1 MQRRPLMIYV
11 LIALCTG
18 CSAVSYQSAGLR
30 GGYNERLL
38 SEHSYR
44 VRYFG
49 NGSVTLEQAIDFVML
64 RGAVIAQN
72 NGAKVFT
79 SSDYTSKVDKVDLGT
94 PGVYAYK
101 PKVYVTISLTQYYNP
116 KRLASCARFS
126 PIFQLSET
134 ADKPIE
140 YAHTTSSC
148 IEAVKNKY
156 TLTDLQISDEKQ

>member
-1 MQRRPLMIYV
+1 MQRRPLIMCV

-18 CSAVSYQSAGLR
+18 CSAVSYQSAGFR
-30 GGYNERLL
+30 GGYSERLL

-44 VRYFG
+44 VRYSG

-64 RGAVIAQN
+64 RGAVIAQK

-101 PKVYVTISLTQYYNP
+101 PMVYVTISLTQDYDP
-116 KRLASCARFS
+116 KRMANCARFS
-126 PIFQLSET
+126 LVFQLSAE
-134 ADKPIE
+134 AKKPVE
-140 YAHTTSSC
+140 YAHNTPSC
-148 IEAVKNKY
+148 IEAVKSKY
-156 TLTDLQISDEKQ
+156 KLTDQQIADKN